1 VVNPETETVVI
12 KPKGGFGGLGGAI
25 IKPVALANVR
35 AFYRHFKGSMPIIG
49 TGGVV
54 SGVDAFEHLL
64 CGAWAVQV
72 GTALVE
78 EGVQVFA
85 RLEKELSACL
95 EQRGY
100 TSVEECRGR
109 LKEL

>member
-1 VVNPETETVVI
+1 
-12 KPKGGFGGLGGAI
+12 
-25 IKPVALANVR
+25 
-35 AFYRHFKGSMPIIG
+35 
-49 TGGVV
+49 
-54 SGVDAFEHLL
+54 
-64 CGAWAVQV
+64 
-72 GTALVE
+72 
-78 EGVQVFA
+78 VFA